1 MLVVE
6 NLHRPGL
13 APVSF
18 SLEAGRCLAVMGPSG
33 SGKSLLLR
41 AIADLDP
48 NEGNVTLAGKKRE
61 IFSGPAWRRSV
72 AYLPA
77 EPGWWDD
84 KVKPHFEDWDRAAP
98 LADRLSLDP
107 DVADRPIVQLSTGE
121 RQRLALIRSLLR
133 DPTVLLLD
141 EPTAALDAASA
152 AAAETLIKEQLAKGA
167 AVVWVTHDRDQA
179 ARMADSV
186 LQLIAGAAV
195 KAAA

>member
-18 SLEAGRCLAVMGPSG
+18 SLEAGKCLAVMGPSG
-33 SGKSLLLR
+33 AGKSLLLR

-48 NEGNVTLAGKKRE
+48 NEGKVTLDGKSRE
-61 IFSGPAWRRSV
+61 SLSGPAWRRSV

-84 KVKPHFEDWDRAAP
+84 TVKPHFEDWDRASA
-98 LADRLSLDP
+98 LAARLLLDAN
-107 DVADRPIVQLSTGE
+107 VAERPIVQLSTGE
-121 RQRLALIRSLLR
+121 RQRLALIRGLLR

-141 EPTAALDAASA
+141 EPTAALDEAAT
-152 AAAETLIKEQLAKGA
+152 AAAEALIKEQLARGM
-167 AVVWVTHDRDQA
+167 AVVWVTHDREQA
-179 ARMADSV
+179 DRVADSV
-186 LQLIAGAAV
+186 LQLVAGAPV

>member
-33 SGKSLLLR
+33 TGKSLLLR

-48 NEGNVTLAGKKRE
+48 NEGEVSLAGKRRE
-61 IFSGPAWRRSV
+61 AFSGPAWRGSV
-72 AYLPA
+72 GYLPA

-84 KVKPHFEDWDRAAP
+84 KVKPHFEDWPRAAP
-98 LADRLSLDP
+98 LAARLLLD
-107 DVADRPIVQLSTGE
+107 AEIAERPITQLSTGE
-121 RQRLALIRSLLR
+121 RQRLALIRCLLR

-141 EPTAALDAASA
+141 EPTAALDEASTAAV
-152 AAAETLIKEQLAKGA
+152 EILIKEQLAKGT
-167 AVVWVTHDRDQA
+167 AVVWVTHDQDQA
-179 ARMADSV
+179 ARMAESI
-186 LQLIAGAAV
+186 LRLEAGAAV